1 MTLSFAKSTR
11 SCSSAYL
18 TEAKTV
24 KDGKEAVDLCR
35 SGENFDIIFMDKE
48 MPIMDGHEA
57 TKHLSAMGV
66 KSIIVGIT
74 TRADGKDKEEFL
86 ASGSNH
92 CFEKPLDQAKE
103 LAMAVPVEEAIAALS
118 TFSLEDEQPE
128 VQGPGV
134 WVSTERGA
142 TESPIE
148 YSDVSAYRLSLSED
162 TKALNQL
169 NALTQEGKEMASVLY
184 TYRSC
189 VKALPQLPDSMKQS
203 QADLYLETYQVLDLE
218 MSRLREIQRWQASA
232 SSKVQDLAADMQRF
246 SRPERRIN
254 GPTISHLWSMLK
266 LLDVLVQLDHLKNA
280 KASIP
285 NDFSWYKR
293 TFTQVSGQW
302 QDTDSMREELDDLQ
316 SLELDFALL
325 FPERH
330 ILLRVL
336 PVLVVLVTSSE
347 KDSESLYKRVKINRL
362 INIFKNEAVIP
373 AFPDLHL
380 SPAAILK
387 ELSTYFPKF
396 SSQTRLLTLPAPH
409 ELPPREAQEYP
420 PNCFIHYLIINH
432 IGAIRAEHDDFV
444 IRFASAMNQLL
455 LLKSTDGSDVEW
467 SKEVKG
473 NMYDMIVEG
482 FQLLSRWTARIWE
495 QCAWKFS
502 RPCKDASPSFSDY
515 EKVVRYNYS
524 AEERKALVELV
535 SYIKSVGSMMQRC
548 DTLVADALW
557 ETIHSEVQDFV
568 QNTLA
573 TMLRTTFRKKKDLS
587 RILSD
592 MRTLSADWMANTNKS
607 ESELQSSQH
616 GGEESKA
623 NIFYPRAVAPT
634 AAQVHCLQFLIY
646 EVVSGGNLRR
656 PGGLFGNSGSE
667 IPVND
672 LKQLETFFY
681 KLGFFLHILD
691 YSAQQA
697 LVLLKQRFLY
707 DEIEAEVDHCFDIF
721 VTKLCETIFTYYKSW
736 AASELLDPSF
746 LFASDNAEKYAVQP
760 IRLNMLLKITRVK
773 LLGRMINLRS
783 LITEW
788 MNKVFRENIEFL
800 FGRFECQDLCAI
812 VELEKLL
819 DVLKHSHE
827 LLSRDLS
834 VDSFSLM
841 LNEMQENISLVSFSS
856 RLASQ
861 IWSEMQSDFLPNFI
875 LCNTTQRF
883 IRSSRT
889 VPVQKPSVPSVKPS
903 FYCGTQDLNSAHQS
917 FARLHSGFFGI
928 PHMFSV
934 VRLLGSRSLPWLIRA
949 LLDHISNKIT
959 LLEPMITGLQDSLPK
974 SIGLLPFDGG
984 VTGCVRLVKE
994 HLNWETKSELK
1005 AEVLHGIKEIGSVLY
1020 WMGLL
1025 DIVLREKDSMDF
1037 MQTAPWLGLLPG
1049 ADGQIATSQDGGD
1062 SPVVSLFKST
1072 AAAMVSYPGCPSP
1085 TSFHIMSKQAEAA
1098 DLLYKANLNTGSVL
1112 EYALA
1117 FTSAA
1122 LDKYCN
1128 KWSAAPKTGFIDITI
1143 SKDFYRIY
1151 SGLQI
1156 GYLEESAQVPSN
1168 SHERLGDS
1176 VAWGGC
1182 TIIYLLGQQLH
1193 FELFDFSYQI
1203 LNIAEVEAASVMQT
1217 HKNSQFSVK
1226 GWEALLEA
1234 MKKARRLNNHV
1245 FSMLKARCPLEEK
1258 TACAIKQSGAPIHR
1272 IKFDNTVSAFETLP
1286 QKDTKYVM
1294 FHEPSF
1300 YSEEKLRELVKA
1312 IVDSDDYSLQA
1323 ADEAIATLSS
1333 LKHLKSPDDF
1343 PLPPQFRCPI
1353 STQLMSDPV
1362 ILSTGQLSVPDQK
1375 EAAKELRLLTKRM
1388 PSIRTLVGESSDV
1401 IPQLLSP
1408 LSSPGAASTD
1418 PDLHEDL
1425 ITTILNLSIHDDNK
1439 KVFATDP
1446 AVISLLIDALKCGTI
1461 QTRSNAAATIFTL
1474 SAIDSNK
1481 HIIGES
1487 GAIKHL
1493 LELLDEGQPFAMKD
1507 AASAIFNLC
1516 LVHENKG
1523 RTVRDGAV
1531 RVILNKMM
1539 DHILVD
1545 ELLAILALLSS
1556 HPKAVEEMGDF
1567 DAVPLLLGIIRESTS
1582 ERSKENCVAI
1592 LYTICFSDRTKLKEI
1607 REEEKANGTL
1617 SKLAK
1622 CGTSRAKRKANG
1634 ILERLNRSPSLTHTA

>member
-1 MTLSFAKSTR
+1 
-11 SCSSAYL
+11 
-18 TEAKTV
+18 
-24 KDGKEAVDLCR
+24 
-35 SGENFDIIFMDKE
+35 
-48 MPIMDGHEA
+48 
-57 TKHLSAMGV
+57 
-66 KSIIVGIT
+66 
-74 TRADGKDKEEFL
+74 
-86 ASGSNH
+86 
-92 CFEKPLDQAKE
+92 
-103 LAMAVPVEEAIAALS
+103 
-118 TFSLEDEQPE
+118 
-128 VQGPGV
+128 
-134 WVSTERGA
+134 
-142 TESPIE
+142 
-148 YSDVSAYRLSLSED
+148 
-162 TKALNQL
+162 
-169 NALTQEGKEMASVLY
+169 
-184 TYRSC
+184 
-189 VKALPQLPDSMKQS
+189 
-203 QADLYLETYQVLDLE
+203 
-218 MSRLREIQRWQASA
+218 
-232 SSKVQDLAADMQRF
+232 
-246 SRPERRIN
+246 
-254 GPTISHLWSMLK
+254 
-266 LLDVLVQLDHLKNA
+266 
-280 KASIP
+280 
-285 NDFSWYKR
+285 
-293 TFTQVSGQW
+293 
-302 QDTDSMREELDDLQ
+302 
-316 SLELDFALL
+316 
-325 FPERH
+325 
-330 ILLRVL
+330 
-336 PVLVVLVTSSE
+336 
-347 KDSESLYKRVKINRL
+347 
-362 INIFKNEAVIP
+362 
-373 AFPDLHL
+373 
-380 SPAAILK
+380 
-387 ELSTYFPKF
+387 
-396 SSQTRLLTLPAPH
+396 
-409 ELPPREAQEYP
+409 
-420 PNCFIHYLIINH
+420 
-432 IGAIRAEHDDFV
+432 
-444 IRFASAMNQLL
+444 MNQLL

-691 YSAQQA
+691 YSATVATLTDLGFLWFREFYLESSRVIQFPIECSLPWMLVDCVLESPNSGLLESVLMPFDIYNDSAQQA

-783 LITEW
+783 LITER

-1156 GYLEESAQVPSN
+1156 VRSN
-1168 SHERLGDS
+1168 LPHPF
-1176 VAWGGC
+1176 
-1182 TIIYLLGQQLH
+1182 H
-1193 FELFDFSYQI
+1193 FS
-1203 LNIAEVEAASVMQT
+1203 
-1217 HKNSQFSVK
+1217 
-1226 GWEALLEA
+1226 
-1234 MKKARRLNNHV
+1234 
-1245 FSMLKARCPLEEK
+1245 RC
-1258 TACAIKQSGAPIHR
+1258 
-1272 IKFDNTVSAFETLP
+1272 
-1286 QKDTKYVM
+1286 
-1294 FHEPSF
+1294 
-1300 YSEEKLRELVKA
+1300 
-1312 IVDSDDYSLQA
+1312 
-1323 ADEAIATLSS
+1323 
-1333 LKHLKSPDDF
+1333 
-1343 PLPPQFRCPI
+1343 
-1353 STQLMSDPV
+1353 
-1362 ILSTGQLSVPDQK
+1362 
-1375 EAAKELRLLTKRM
+1375 
-1388 PSIRTLVGESSDV
+1388 
-1401 IPQLLSP
+1401 
-1408 LSSPGAASTD
+1408 
-1418 PDLHEDL
+1418 L
-1425 ITTILNLSIHDDNK
+1425 IT
-1439 KVFATDP
+1439 
-1446 AVISLLIDALKCGTI
+1446 
-1461 QTRSNAAATIFTL
+1461 
-1474 SAIDSNK
+1474 
-1481 HIIGES
+1481 
-1487 GAIKHL
+1487 
-1493 LELLDEGQPFAMKD
+1493 
-1507 AASAIFNLC
+1507 
-1516 LVHENKG
+1516 
-1523 RTVRDGAV
+1523 
-1531 RVILNKMM
+1531 
-1539 DHILVD
+1539 
-1545 ELLAILALLSS
+1545 
-1556 HPKAVEEMGDF
+1556 
-1567 DAVPLLLGIIRESTS
+1567 
-1582 ERSKENCVAI
+1582 
-1592 LYTICFSDRTKLKEI
+1592 
-1607 REEEKANGTL
+1607 
-1617 SKLAK
+1617 
-1622 CGTSRAKRKANG
+1622 
-1634 ILERLNRSPSLTHTA
+1634 